1 MRYIFLTI
9 GTAILGICISFVLP
23 PQSGSNIVG
32 FMTAPIHPDGQSI
45 SQSVISTSDPSD
57 GSTDGFGRLLPTP
70 TQTEGSAQYRAYQQ
84 KVHQLLSRLEEKTD
98 RSSYTTIA
106 LNNTSLPASDTLS
119 QSVPSLREE
128 DQILSADSGK
138 GQTTNP
144 PHQRVAGEATTNVG
158 ELEENPNDRIQRIA
172 LLGDSMI
179 DTLGRDLPYLRKK
192 LESSYPEKV
201 FMLYNYGH
209 GSTNL
214 DQGCARLTQETTYL
228 TTTYPPIVSMKPQII
243 VLESFAYNHWSAASH
258 DLDRHWITLARCID
272 IIKKESPNTRII
284 LAATIA
290 PNAQINGSALQ
301 DFSPENRR
309 EWNTTTHAYL
319 QNMLRFAVS
328 EKYPLADAYTP
339 SLDQTGQGH
348 VKYIDTTDHLHPSDA
363 GKILFSETVA
373 DTIVKNGM
381 IQ

>member
-1 MRYIFLTI
+1 
-9 GTAILGICISFVLP
+9 
-23 PQSGSNIVG
+23 
-32 FMTAPIHPDGQSI
+32 MTAPLHPDNQNI
-45 SQSVISTSDPSD
+45 SQRVISTSDLSD
-57 GSTDGFGRLLPTP
+57 SPTDGFGRLLPTP
-70 TQTEGSAQYRAYQQ
+70 TKTEGSAQYRAYQQ
-84 KVHQLLSRLEEKTD
+84 KVHQLLSRLEETTD
-98 RSSYTTIA
+98 RSSYATIT
-106 LNNTSLPASDTLS
+106 LNNASLPASDTSS
-119 QSVPSLREE
+119 QSFSGLGEE
-128 DQILSADSGK
+128 DQQTLTADVGK

-144 PHQRVAGEATTNVG
+144 PHRRVSGEATTNVG

-172 LLGDSMI
+172 LLGDSMV

-192 LESSYPEKV
+192 METKYPEKV

-214 DQGCARLTQETTYL
+214 DQGCARLTEETTYL
-228 TTTYPPIVSMKPQII
+228 TITYPPIVSMKPHII
-243 VLESFAYNHWSAASH
+243 VLESFAYNHWSGAPH

-290 PNAQINGSALQ
+290 PNAQINGSALE
-301 DFSPENRR
+301 DFSPENRH

-319 QNMLRFAVS
+319 RNMLRFAVS

-339 SLDQTGQGH
+339 SLDKTGQGQ
-348 VKYIDTTDHLHPSDA
+348 VKYIDATDHLHPSEA
-363 GKILFSETVA
+363 GKVLFSETIA
-373 DTIVKNGM
+373 DTIAKNGM